1 MLLREAAAGKEMA
14 FTELFHRYKYKL
26 YGYIFALTRS
36 KEMAE
41 DVVQDVFL
49 KFWQRR
55 ETMGELNEF
64 APYLFRMAQNRAING
79 FQRMATEALALAAL
93 RQTTGTNAMDI
104 EDQLVAK
111 DLEERLHDAVQKL
124 PPQQQLVYRL
134 SREEG
139 LKHEEIAERLKIAP
153 GTVKNHMIAALR
165 TLRAQMQ
172 PHSSVAALS
181 LFLFI
186 ATTFVE

>member
-49 KFWQRR
+49 KLWQKR
-55 ETMGELNEF
+55 ETMAELNEF

-79 FQRMATEALALAAL
+79 FQRMATEARALAAL
-93 RQTTGTNAMDI
+93 RQTTRTNAMDI

-111 DLEERLHDAVQKL
+111 DLEQRLQDAVQKL
-124 PPQQQLVYRL
+124 PPQQQQVYRL
-134 SREEG
+134 SREDG

-172 PHSSVAALS
+172 PQSSVAALS
-181 LFLFI
+181 VFLFI
-186 ATTFVE
+186 AATFVE